1 MILRFQAVALE
12 LARHAGAYVELGAAA
27 AAEWRSAWKRRLA
40 MLVVGATA
48 GMAGVAVSWA
58 AGLVA
63 LWDTRWRLI
72 YLLISAA
79 LLLAVGT
86 TMLYYALARR
96 SSGPAT
102 GFLRSELR
110 KDLELLQ
117 QWKSTL

>member
-1 MILRFQAVALE
+1 MNLRFQAVALE
-12 LARHAGAYVELGAAA
+12 LARHAGSYVELGAAA
-27 AAEWRSAWKRRLA
+27 ADECRSAWKRRLA

-63 LWDTRWRLI
+63 LWETRWRLT

-79 LLLAVGT
+79 LLLAVGAAL
-86 TMLYYALARR
+86 LYHALARR
-96 SSGPAT
+96 SSGPAA
-102 GFLRSELR
+102 GFLSSELR
-110 KDLELLQ
+110 KDMELFQ